1 MAKAGRGAAPRCPQ
15 FIRPAEANTQSF
27 TFATRLT
34 HCSTLQNALRNSV
47 DGVSQVRTTTRT
59 CTADMYVR
67 APRNIRPAT
76 RARFTSIGRGL
87 RRTGDPAAPYER
99 ALPRVF
105 WDETGTL
112 LAPAL
117 RSDHVPFLAKR
128 GNCTTLTAT
137 IGRLTPALGEY
148 LQDLPSLEKH
158 RWPRTVKHAVADVRT
173 CACLILRCTLRCWV
187 WIREAEVNPNTMLH
201 VADTGALCR
210 FRAQCRSAGR
220 SRLPC
225 RVRQRVCS
233 PQSIVFFLIRRTSL
247 SKFVRRTLYLA
258 H

>member
-1 MAKAGRGAAPRCPQ
+1 M
-15 FIRPAEANTQSF
+15 
-27 TFATRLT
+27 
-34 HCSTLQNALRNSV
+34 
-47 DGVSQVRTTTRT
+47 
-59 CTADMYVR
+59 
-67 APRNIRPAT
+67 
-76 RARFTSIGRGL
+76 
-87 RRTGDPAAPYER
+87 
-99 ALPRVF
+99 F

-158 RWPRTVKHAVADVRT
+158 GWPRTVKHAVTDVRT
-173 CACLILRCTLRCWV
+173 CACLLRCTLRCWV
-187 WIREAEVNPNTMLH
+187 WIREAEGNPNTILH
-201 VADTGALCR
+201 VADTGAPCR

-225 RVRQRVCS
+225 RVRQRVRS
-233 PQSIVFFLIRRTSL
+233 PRASSSFLYVVRVFRSSYAEPYTWRTDSAHYSRRYREAVKGSFAKSYDELCAQSWDWHVHA
-247 SKFVRRTLYLA
+247 VRTLTRMLAVSSLPTSPHPRTYLWA
-258 H
+258 PLFTLCRSQLL

>member
-1 MAKAGRGAAPRCPQ
+1 M
-15 FIRPAEANTQSF
+15 
-27 TFATRLT
+27 
-34 HCSTLQNALRNSV
+34 
-47 DGVSQVRTTTRT
+47 RTTTRT
-59 CTADMYVR
+59 CTADIYICVR

-87 RRTGDPAAPYER
+87 RRTRDPAAPYER

-117 RSDHVPFLAKR
+117 RSDHIPSLAKR
-128 GNCTTLTAT
+128 GNCITLTAT

-158 RWPRTVKHAVADVRT
+158 GWPRTVKHAVADVRT

-187 WIREAEVNPNTMLH
+187 WIREAEGNPNTMLH

-225 RVRQRVCS
+225 RVRQRVRS
-233 PQSIVFFLIRRTSL
+233 PRASSSFLYVVRVFRS
-247 SKFVRRTLYLA
+247 SYAEPNQHLA
-258 H
+258 HCFRALLAQVPRGRQGLFC